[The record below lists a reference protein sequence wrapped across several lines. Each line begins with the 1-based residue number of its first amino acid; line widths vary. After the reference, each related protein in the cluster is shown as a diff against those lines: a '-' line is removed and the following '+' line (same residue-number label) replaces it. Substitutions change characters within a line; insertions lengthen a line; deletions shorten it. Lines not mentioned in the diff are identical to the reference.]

1 LNALELERVGKT
13 YHTGVT
19 ALHSINLEIPA
30 GEFFGL
36 LGPNG
41 AGKSTLIGI
50 VSSLVGKTC
59 GQVRVAGYDLDNAPW
74 EAKSRLGLVPQEFN
88 FNTFET
94 VEQVLLNQ
102 AGFYGVARAEAR
114 KRMRMLLGELRL
126 EDKQHS
132 VSRALSGGMKRR
144 LMVARALMHAPELL
158 ILDEPTAGVDI
169 EVRRSM
175 WEFLTTINQ
184 RDGVTV
190 ILTTHYLEEAETLCR
205 TIAIIDRG
213 RIIEQSPTP
222 ELLRRLGNETFIL
235 DLAQPLEA
243 LPMLDGITC
252 RLLGAQRLEVDIA
265 RGQTLSHAF
274 AALQRH
280 GISVLSLKNRSNRL
294 EELFL
299 SLVGKQPAASARPV
313 AS

>member
-1 LNALELERVGKT
+1 LNALELERVGKI
-13 YHTGVT
+13 YRSGVT
-19 ALHSINLEIPA
+19 ALHNVSLEVPT

-50 VSSLVGKTC
+50 VSSLITKTS
-59 GQVRVAGYDLDNAPW
+59 GRVRVAGHDLDSAPW

-94 VEQVLLNQ
+94 VQQVLLNQ
-102 AGFYGVARAEAR
+102 AGFYGVARADAR
-114 KRMRMLLGELRL
+114 RRMRMLLGELRL

-144 LMVARALMHAPELL
+144 LMVARALMHAPALL

-175 WEFLTTINQ
+175 WEFLATINQ

-222 ELLRRLGNETFIL
+222 ELLRRLGSETFIL

-243 LPMLDGITC
+243 LPTLDGITC
-252 RLLGAQRLEVDIA
+252 RLPAPQRLEVDIA
-265 RGQTLSHAF
+265 RGQTVSHVF
-274 AALQRH
+274 AALQRQ
-280 GISVLSLKNRSNRL
+280 GIGVLSLKNRSNRL

-299 SLVGKQPAASARPV
+299 SLVGKQASPAARPV
-313 AS
+313 ES

>member
-1 LNALELERVGKT
+1 MNALELQTVRKT
-13 YHTGVT
+13 YNTGLT
-19 ALHSINLEIPA
+19 ALHGITLNVAA
-30 GEFFGL
+30 GDFFGL

-50 VSSLVGKTC
+50 VSSLIRKTS
-59 GQVRVAGYDLDNAPW
+59 GRVRIAGHDLDTNPW

-88 FNTFET
+88 FNAFET

-102 AGFYGVARAEAR
+102 AGFYGVPRRDARR
-114 KRMRMLLGELRL
+114 RMRTLLAELRL
-126 EDKQHS
+126 DDKQHS

-144 LMVARALMHAPELL
+144 LMVARALMHAPDVL

-175 WEFLTTINQ
+175 WEFLQTINR

-205 TIAIIDRG
+205 TIAIINAG

-222 ELLRRLGNETFIL
+222 ELLRRLGRESFLL
-235 DLAQPLEA
+235 DLASPLVAAPE
-243 LPMLDGITC
+243 LGEITC
-252 RLLGAQRLEVDIA
+252 RLIAPARLEVEILH
-265 RGQTLSHAF
+265 GQTIGDAF
-274 AALQRH
+274 AALH
-280 GISVLSLKNRSNRL
+280 HKNIEVLSLKNRSNRL

-299 SLVGKQPAASARPV
+299 DLVGETSSQQPEAS
-313 AS
+313 